1 MSAATRQLKMLP
13 TPGLGVAWVVLITAR
28 VALFNRGDSLG
39 AYVMLVAFWLAS
51 AVLAAQA
58 VALLVSGEGGWEHR
72 LILIALAAFFL
83 PPILGRGAASKVC
96 FVVFFLA
103 ALSLLVIYTKR
114 LFRQGRHA
122 VEQ

>member
-1 MSAATRQLKMLP
+1 MSAAASRLRMFP
-13 TPGLGVAWVVLITAR
+13 TPILAVAWVVLIAAR
-28 VALFNRGDSLG
+28 VALFHQGDSLG
-39 AYVMLVAFWLAS
+39 AYLMLIAFWLAS
-51 AVLAAQA
+51 PVLAAQA

-83 PPILGRGAASKVC
+83 PPILGRGVASKIC
-96 FVVFFLA
+96 FVVFLLA

-114 LFRQGRHA
+114 LFRQRRHA